1 MFILPIG
8 FILTLI
14 MMFVIRYSWGSVA
27 YTTSSQIYA
36 LSLIFLVILPIL
48 LIITNIPGGDKN
60 EFIKSPTRTEK
71 VMVRFAKVL
80 GILILI
86 YFVLGFVID

>member
-27 YTTSSQIYA
+27 YTTFSQIYA
-36 LSLIFLVILPIL
+36 LSLIFLVILPA
-48 LIITNIPGGDKN
+48 DKKN
-60 EFIKSPTRTEK
+60 KLN
-71 VMVRFAKVL
+71 A
-80 GILILI
+80 
-86 YFVLGFVID
+86 